1 MSVPSPVRPFLKWAG
16 GKGQLLEQL
25 QPLLPQ
31 NYSRYLE
38 PMVGG
43 GALFFY
49 LQPAYA
55 ILADLNDE
63 LINVY
68 RVVRDNVEELIAD
81 LRRHRN
87 TREYYYAIRDTDP
100 ARLPPVARASRF
112 IYLNRT
118 CYNGLYRV
126 NRLNKFNVPFGRY
139 KNPDIVNAAGLRAAS
154 GALQAADLRAGDF
167 SLVLEYARPG
177 DFIYFDPPYQPLNR
191 TSRFT
196 SYTAGNFGEGEQK
209 RLARVF
215 RELTRRGCLV
225 MLSNSDTP
233 LIRELY
239 RDFRIET
246 VHARRA
252 INSRPDRRGS
262 ITELVILN
270 Y

>member
-1 MSVPSPVRPFLKWAG
+1 MNLPSPARPFLKWAG
-16 GKGQLLEQL
+16 GKGQLLEQM
-25 QPLLPQ
+25 QRLLPQ
-31 NYSRYLE
+31 NYNRYLE

-43 GALFFY
+43 GALFFH
-49 LQPAYA
+49 LRPACA
-55 ILADLNDE
+55 LLADLNDE

-68 RVVRDNVEELIAD
+68 RVVRDNVEELIVD

-100 ARLPPVARASRF
+100 ARLPPVVRASRF
-112 IYLNRT
+112 IYLNKT

-126 NRLNKFNVPFGRY
+126 NRLNRFNVPFGRY

-154 GALQAADLRAGDF
+154 RALQAADLRTGDF

-177 DFIYFDPPYQPLNR
+177 DFIYFDPPYQPLNS

-196 SYTAGNFGEGEQK
+196 SYTAGSFGEGEQK
-209 RLARVF
+209 RLALVF
-215 RELTRRGCLV
+215 WELTRRGCLA

-239 RDFRIET
+239 RGLRIET
-246 VHARRA
+246 VRARRA